1 MAMSTLLWILTGILA
16 YSAVA
21 VALDRRG
28 VLPDSFKVSGPL
40 LTIHTGR
47 GRALL
52 TRLAKPKRGWRALAN
67 VGVGIALVT
76 MVGTF
81 IMLIVQS
88 VTIIQSPPTETVL
101 QNPRNALVIPGVNEF
116 LPLSVAPEIIIGLLV
131 GLVVHEGGHGLL
143 CRVEDIDIDSMG
155 VVLFALLPIGA
166 FVEPSEESA
175 KEADRGARTRMFAA
189 GVLNNLLITALVFAL
204 LFGPVGGAIA
214 ASPGAAIGGVYP
226 GSAAD
231 FADIEGGDRIVA
243 VDGTPIESG
252 AELSAALE
260 ETADETVSVEL
271 ADGRTVMVERSMLVT
286 SVSGDSP
293 FAGEAGI
300 AANDTITAVNGTPVS
315 TEAEIEAAAAN
326 GSNVTL
332 TYSNGTSGDEG
343 TISGPLGV
351 LTSVSEGGPLSTEI
365 SAGQPVVITEIGGER
380 IFDIDDVTAALDDR
394 SPGETVSVVAS
405 VDGER
410 AEYDVELDGE
420 PKPWYQ
426 PVVELFGSESNDE
439 QAFIGIVGSAP
450 LSGISADS
458 VGAMLYPA
466 ENYLSILTG
475 DIGGGVAISLLFLL
489 ILPFAAVID
498 PAFGFNFA
506 GFVEVN
512 AGFYDVVGPLS
523 VLGEGGVFLLANVL
537 FWTGWVNFNL
547 ALFNCIPAFP
557 LDGGRILR
565 TAAES
570 IVSRLPVDSK
580 PAFTRAITT
589 SIGLVMLVSLVLMVF
604 GPRLLN

>member
-1 MAMSTLLWILTGILA
+1 MSTLLWILTGILA
-16 YSAVA
+16 YSAAA
-21 VALDRRG
+21 VALDSRG
-28 VLPDSFKVSGPL
+28 FLPDSFKVSGPL

-47 GRALL
+47 GRAFL
-52 TRLAKPKRGWRALAN
+52 TRLARPKRGWRALAN

-81 IMLIVQS
+81 VMLILQS
-88 VTIIQSPPTETVL
+88 VTIIQSPPTQTVL
-101 QNPRNALVIPGVNEF
+101 QDPRNALVIPGVNQF

-175 KEADRGARTRMFAA
+175 KEANRGARTRMFAA
-189 GVLNNLLITALVFAL
+189 GVLNNLLVTALVFAL

-231 FADIEGGDRIVA
+231 FANIEQGDRIVA
-243 VDGTPIESG
+243 VDGQSVDSG
-252 AELSAALE
+252 PELSAAFG
-260 ETADETVSVEL
+260 ETDAETLSVEL
-271 ADGRTVMVERSMLVT
+271 ADGGTVMLERSAFIT
-286 SVSGDSP
+286 SLAGDSP
-293 FAGEAGI
+293 FAGENGI
-300 AANDTITAVNGTPVS
+300 ATNDTITAVGDTPVG
-315 TEAEIEAAAAN
+315 TERGIKQAAGN
-326 GSNVTL
+326 ETNVTL
-332 TYSNGTSGDEG
+332 TYSDGSSGEER
-343 TISGPLGV
+343 TVTGPLGV
-351 LTSVSEGGPLSTEI
+351 LTTVSEGGPLDAEGAPTGDRI
-365 SAGQPVVITEIGGER
+365 VITSIDGQR
-380 IFDIDDVTAALDDR
+380 VIDFDDVNAALEDR
-394 SPGETVSVVAS
+394 SPGETVPVVVYA
-405 VDGER
+405 DGE
-410 AEYDVELDGE
+410 ATEYSVEL
-420 PKPWYQ
+420 
-426 PVVELFGSESNDE
+426 GSHPDDE
-439 QAFIGIVGSAP
+439 DQAFVGILGSTP
-450 LSGISADS
+450 LSGLGVDS
-458 VGAMLYPA
+458 VGVMPYPA
-466 ENYLSILTG
+466 ENFLSILTG
-475 DIGGGVAISLLFLL
+475 DIGEGLGIALLFLL
-489 ILPFAAVID
+489 ILPFASVID

-506 GFVEVN
+506 GFVDAN
-512 AGFYDVVGPLS
+512 AGFYEVVGPLS
-523 VLGEGGVFLLANVL
+523 ALGEGGVFLLANVL

-565 TAAES
+565 TSAEA

-580 PAFTRAITT
+580 PEFTRAITT

>member
-1 MAMSTLLWILTGILA
+1 MSTLLWILAGILA

-28 VLPDSFKVSGPL
+28 ILPDSVKVSGPL

-81 IMLIVQS
+81 VMLIVQS

-143 CRVEDIDIDSMG
+143 CRVENIDIDSMG

-189 GVLNNLLITALVFAL
+189 GVLNNLIITALVFAL
-204 LFGPVGGAIA
+204 LFGPVGSAIA
-214 ASPGAAIGGVYP
+214 VAPGAAVGGVFP
-226 GSAAD
+226 GSAA
-231 FADIEGGDRIVA
+231 ADANIGSGDRIVA
-243 VDGTPIESG
+243 VDGQSVDSPANLTT
-252 AELSAALE
+252 ALE
-260 ETADETVSVEL
+260 TSDDETLSVEL
-271 ADGRTVMVERSMLVT
+271 ADGRTVMLERSALVT
-286 SVSGDSP
+286 SMAGDSP
-293 FAGEAGI
+293 FAGDEGVAT
-300 AANDTITAVNGTPVS
+300 NDTITAVNGTPVT

-326 GSNVTL
+326 GSTVTL
-332 TYSNGTSGDEG
+332 TYSNGTSGEER
-343 TISGPLGV
+343 TVSGPLGV
-351 LTSVSEGGPLSTEI
+351 LTTASEDGPLATEG
-365 SAGQPVVITEIGGER
+365 APTDERVVITSIDGER
-380 IFDIDDVTAALDDR
+380 TTGFDDVTAALDDR
-394 SPGETVSVVAS
+394 APGDTVSVVAYA
-405 VDGER
+405 DGER
-410 AEYDVELDGE
+410 TEYSLT
-420 PKPWYQ
+420 
-426 PVVELFGSESNDE
+426 LGSHPDDADE
-439 QAFIGIVGSAP
+439 AFIGIVGSAP
-450 LSGISADS
+450 LSGIGVDS
-458 VGAMLYPA
+458 VGVMPYPA
-466 ENYLSILTG
+466 DNFLSILSG
-475 DIGGGVAISLLFLL
+475 DVGDGVAISLLFLL
-489 ILPFAAVID
+489 ILPFASIID
-498 PAFGFNFA
+498 PNFGFNFA
-506 GFVEVN
+506 GFVEAN
-512 AGFYDVVGPLS
+512 AGFYEVVGPLAG
-523 VLGEGGVFLLANVL
+523 LGEGGVFLLANVL

-565 TAAES
+565 TSAES

-589 SIGLVMLVSLVLMVF
+589 SIGLIMLVSLVLMVF

>member
-1 MAMSTLLWILTGILA
+1 MSTLLWILTGILA

-28 VLPDSFKVSGPL
+28 ILPDSVKVSGPL

-175 KEADRGARTRMFAA
+175 KEANRGARTRMFAA
-189 GVLNNLLITALVFAL
+189 GVLNNLLVTALVFAL

-231 FADIEGGDRIVA
+231 FANIEQGDRIVA
-243 VDGTPIESG
+243 VDGQSVDSG
-252 AELSAALE
+252 PELSAAFG
-260 ETADETVSVEL
+260 ETDAETLSVEL
-271 ADGRTVMVERSMLVT
+271 ADGGTVMLERSAFIT
-286 SVSGDSP
+286 SLAGDSP
-293 FAGEAGI
+293 FAGENGI
-300 AANDTITAVNGTPVS
+300 ATNDTITAVDDTAVS
-315 TEAEIEAAAAN
+315 TERGIKQAAGN
-326 GSNVTL
+326 ETNVTL
-332 TYSNGTSGDEG
+332 TYSDGSSGEER
-343 TISGPLGV
+343 TVTGPLGV
-351 LTSVSEGGPLSTEI
+351 LTTVSDDGPLDAEGAPTGDRI
-365 SAGQPVVITEIGGER
+365 VITSIDGQR
-380 IFDIDDVTAALDDR
+380 VIDFDDVNAALEDR
-394 SPGETVSVVAS
+394 SPGETVPVVVYA
-405 VDGER
+405 DGEDT
-410 AEYDVELDGE
+410 EYSVEL
-420 PKPWYQ
+420 
-426 PVVELFGSESNDE
+426 GSHPDDE
-439 QAFIGIVGSAP
+439 DQAFVGILGSTP
-450 LSGISADS
+450 LSGLGVDS
-458 VGAMLYPA
+458 VGVMPYPA
-466 ENYLSILTG
+466 ENFLSILTG
-475 DIGGGVAISLLFLL
+475 DIGEGLGIALLFLL
-489 ILPFAAVID
+489 ILPFASVID

-506 GFVEVN
+506 GFVDAN
-512 AGFYDVVGPLS
+512 AGFYEVVGPLS
-523 VLGEGGVFLLANVL
+523 ALGEGGVFLLANVL

-565 TAAES
+565 TSAEA

-580 PAFTRAITT
+580 PEFTRAITT

>member
-1 MAMSTLLWILTGILA
+1 MSTLLWILTGILA
-16 YSAVA
+16 YSAAA
-21 VALDRRG
+21 VALDSRG
-28 VLPDSFKVSGPL
+28 FLPDSFKVSGPL

-47 GRALL
+47 GRAFL
-52 TRLAKPKRGWRALAN
+52 TRLARPKRGWRALAN

-81 IMLIVQS
+81 VMLILQS
-88 VTIIQSPPTETVL
+88 VTIIQSPPTQTVL
-101 QNPRNALVIPGVNEF
+101 QDPRNALVIPGVNQF

-175 KEADRGARTRMFAA
+175 KEANRGARTRMFAA
-189 GVLNNLLITALVFAL
+189 GVLNNLLVTALVFAL

-231 FADIEGGDRIVA
+231 FANIEQGDRIVA
-243 VDGTPIESG
+243 VDGQSVDSG
-252 AELSAALE
+252 PELSAAFG
-260 ETADETVSVEL
+260 ETDAETLSVEL
-271 ADGRTVMVERSMLVT
+271 DDGGTVMLERSAFIT
-286 SVSGDSP
+286 SLAGDSP
-293 FAGEAGI
+293 FAGENGI
-300 AANDTITAVNGTPVS
+300 ATNDTITAVDDTAVS
-315 TEAEIEAAAAN
+315 TERGIKLAAQN
-326 GSNVTL
+326 ETNVTL
-332 TYSNGTSGDEG
+332 TYSDGSSGEER
-343 TISGPLGV
+343 TVTGPLGV
-351 LTSVSEGGPLSTEI
+351 LTTVSDDGPLDAEGAPTGDRI
-365 SAGQPVVITEIGGER
+365 VITSIDGQR
-380 IFDIDDVTAALDDR
+380 VIDFDDVNAALEDR
-394 SPGETVSVVAS
+394 SPGETVPVVVYA
-405 VDGER
+405 DGEDT
-410 AEYDVELDGE
+410 EYSVEL
-420 PKPWYQ
+420 
-426 PVVELFGSESNDE
+426 GSHPDDE
-439 QAFIGIVGSAP
+439 DQAFVGILGSTP
-450 LSGISADS
+450 LSGLGVDS
-458 VGAMLYPA
+458 VGVMPYPA
-466 ENYLSILTG
+466 ENFLSILTG
-475 DIGGGVAISLLFLL
+475 DIGEGLGIALLFLL
-489 ILPFAAVID
+489 ILPFASVID

-506 GFVEVN
+506 GFVDAN
-512 AGFYDVVGPLS
+512 AGFYEVVGPLS
-523 VLGEGGVFLLANVL
+523 ALGEGGVFLLANVL

-565 TAAES
+565 TSAEA

-580 PAFTRAITT
+580 PEFTRAITT